1 MGEMKE
7 LHKSLLSMH
16 CLLQDQKK
24 IFITIST
31 NIFKMKASLPK
42 AHLLSSST

>member
-7 LHKSLLSMH
+7 LHKSLLKMH

-24 IFITIST
+24 IIITNST
-31 NIFKMKASLPK
+31 NISKMKASLPK
-42 AHLLSSST
+42 AHLLSSLT